1 MSSFFVN
8 SFFFVSES
16 RVPERVFF
24 LLYLCSVCFCSTF
37 LFSLVIVI
45 FFEIPMKKINQF
57 IIHEMEDKS
66 IKNIK
71 QDIDSEFSQGSELIS
86 K

>member
-1 MSSFFVN
+1 
-8 SFFFVSES
+8 
-16 RVPERVFF
+16 
-24 LLYLCSVCFCSTF
+24 
-37 LFSLVIVI
+37 
-45 FFEIPMKKINQF
+45 MKKINQF

-66 IKNIK
+66 IKNFK